1 MPIWKV
7 RTTASFSVLIYFT
20 SLRQTDQK
28 LTRKTDALS
37 RSEINQNHV
46 ENNPSLVGKGS
57 H

>member
-1 MPIWKV
+1 MCIWKV

>member
-1 MPIWKV
+1 MCIWKV
-7 RTTASFSVLIYFT
+7 RTAASFSVLIYFT